1 MTATQRESGTGM
13 GKLEDMANT
22 FENCNTIKQRV
33 VGSNPSRDAFE
44 AKMTAISLRRA
55 KKCHAR
61 QATYIMCSRGSRAWL
76 RQAACTKKQS
86 EATLP
91 TLPYLL

>member
-1 MTATQRESGTGM
+1 MT
-13 GKLEDMANT
+13 NT

-44 AKMTAISLRRA
+44 AKMTAKSPWRA
-55 KKCHAR
+55 RKCHAR
-61 QATYIMCSRGSRAWL
+61 QATYIRSSRGSRAWL

-86 EATLP
+86 ETVEKSLFKQ
-91 TLPYLL
+91 